1 MNSQINKDYSN
12 EEIEIKEL
20 FLIIWRNYFFIL
32 LFTSLSALGSLFYSL
47 SLPNIY
53 TSSAILSPQQGNDS
67 ISNNLGNYASL
78 AGLVGVSLP
87 QGESSDT
94 IEAMERIK
102 SLNFFK
108 NDFLPFIQLE
118 NLMAV
123 EKWSSTYNSIEYID
137 TDFDMENGLWVRDVS
152 HPKSKIP
159 SFQESHKRYRQLL
172 SVSQDKNSN
181 FVTITIKHESPHI
194 AKKWVE
200 IIISN
205 INNLMKKEEKIKSEN
220 AIKFLNEASDKNN
233 LADISRV
240 FNELL
245 KSETQKLMLISSSNN
260 FIFKTIEPPF
270 APEIKSSPRR
280 SLICIFGTIIG
291 FILSVFF
298 TLFYTFFMKR

>member
-20 FLIIWRNYFFIL
+20 FLIIWRNFFFIL
-32 LFTSLSALGSLFYSL
+32 LFTFLSALGSLFYSL

-53 TSSAILSPQQGNDS
+53 TSSAILSPQQGNNS

-102 SLNFFK
+102 TLNFFK
-108 NDFLPFIQLE
+108 NHFFPYIKLE

-123 EKWSSTYNSIEYID
+123 EKWSSANNNIEYVD
-137 TDFDMENGLWVRDVS
+137 ADFDMENGLWVRDVS

-172 SVSQDKNSN
+172 TVSQDKNSN

-220 AIKFLNEASDKNN
+220 AIKFLNEASNKNN

-245 KSETQKLMLISSSNN
+245 KAETQKLMLISSNNN
-260 FIFKTIEPPF
+260 FIFKIIEPPF
-270 APEIKSSPRR
+270 ASEIKSSPRR
-280 SLICIFGTIIG
+280 SLISIFGTIIG
-291 FILSVFF
+291 LILSVLF
-298 TLFYTFFMKR
+298 TLFFHFFTKK